1 MKTRGKRILAFALT
15 AAAAA
20 DLAFLCVS
28 FHGVNAVKVFRC
40 AAQVFMN
47 LLAAA
52 E

>member
-1 MKTRGKRILAFALT
+1 MKTRGKRILAFALA

-40 AAQVFMN
+40 AQVFMN